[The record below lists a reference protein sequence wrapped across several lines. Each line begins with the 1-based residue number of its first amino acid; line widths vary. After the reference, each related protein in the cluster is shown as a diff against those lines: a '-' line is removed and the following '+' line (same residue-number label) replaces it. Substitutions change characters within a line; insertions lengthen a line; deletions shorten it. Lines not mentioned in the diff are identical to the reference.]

1 MEDSMIRTA
10 LALALMSTAALA
22 APGAPVPPGTVL
34 RTEPAIAL
42 KGGHYELSTDQGGFA
57 LGYHNKYKEIEAT
70 GLEVRVKDICASAC
84 TMVLRNPKACAE
96 RAALFGFH
104 QVWTKDGDN
113 YEYSDRGTRILWS
126 YYPETVKAK
135 LGQLTPQM
143 VWIKGRELLPKCK

>member
-1 MEDSMIRTA
+1 MIRTA
-10 LALALMSTAALA
+10 LALALMSTAALAAPA

-42 KGGHYELSTDQGGFA
+42 KGGRYELSTDQGGFA

-104 QVWTKDGDN
+104 QVWTKNGDN

-135 LGQLTPQM
+135 LGELTPNL
-143 VWIKGRELLPKCK
+143 VWIKGHELLPRCK

>member
-1 MEDSMIRTA
+1 MIRIA

-22 APGAPVPPGTVL
+22 APVPPGTVL

-42 KGGHYELSTDQGGFA
+42 KGGRYELSTDPGGFA
-57 LGYHNKYKEIEAT
+57 LGYHNKYREIEAT

-104 QVWTKDGDN
+104 QVWAKNGDN

-135 LGQLTPQM
+135 LGELTPNL
-143 VWIKGRELLPKCK
+143 VWIKGHELLPRCK